1 MSIKVQKLTH
11 TYMPGMAFE
20 RTALKD
26 IDFQMERGEFVGL
39 IGHTGSGKSTLIQ
52 LIIGLLNPT
61 AGKVY
66 VDGID
71 IHEKGEASLL
81 ARRKIGMVFQYP
93 EHQLFEETIE
103 ADVAFGPKNLK
114 LSEEE
119 LQRRVKKALEF
130 VGLDYETY
138 KDRSPFQLSGG
149 QRRRVAIAGV
159 LALEPEILILDE
171 PSAGLDPR
179 GRKEILEQIEKLH
192 KETQMGVVLISHNME
207 DVARFASRIVVL
219 KQGEIVMDDS
229 PSQVFGKRAKE
240 LDGTGIEVPPLNEI
254 LYRLNHCG
262 FSVNPATFDLSDAAK
277 QISDSLRGEEVC

>member
-52 LIIGLLNPT
+52 LIIGLLKPT

-66 VDGID
+66 VDGFN
-71 IHEKGEASLL
+71 IHEKGKASLL

-103 ADVAFGPKNLK
+103 ADVAFGPKNLE

-119 LQRRVKKALEF
+119 IQRRVKKALEF

-159 LALEPEILILDE
+159 FALEPEILILDE

-254 LYRLNHCG
+254 LYRLNSCG
-262 FSVNPATFDLSDAAK
+262 FQVNPATFELADAAK
-277 QISDSLRGEEVC
+277 QISDSLKGEEVC